1 MPKIHIRV
9 LDCGDQLCY
18 NEGSFRPTRR
28 ERKRKEGT
36 NMDLTCIAAWLDS
49 ALFGFD
55 SAILGAL
62 HAVAEAMGGVLTP
75 IARLITLVGE
85 KGIIF
90 FAAALVLACF
100 ARTRKTA
107 VCLFGAVCCGALV
120 TNIILKDAVARLR
133 PCDVEAFAAWWQ
145 TVGAPPE
152 SGFSFP
158 SGHVT
163 ATSAGLCA
171 LSLMR
176 GRRWVSPAV
185 GGIILM
191 AFSRCYLM
199 AHYPSDVL
207 AAALIGL
214 CSALIAWEI
223 TRVIYLCLERTA
235 ETRFS
240 RFVLEFDVRQ
250 LRRH

>member
-1 MPKIHIRV
+1 
-9 LDCGDQLCY
+9 
-18 NEGSFRPTRR
+18 
-28 ERKRKEGT
+28 
-36 NMDLTCIAAWLDS
+36 MDLTSLALWLDS
-49 ALFGFD
+49 ALSGFD
-55 SAILGAL
+55 GAILGAM
-62 HAVAEAMGGVLTP
+62 HTAAETAGGLLTP
-75 IARLITLVGE
+75 LARIITLVGE

-107 VCLFGAVCCGALV
+107 VCLFGAVCCGALI
-120 TNIILKDAVARLR
+120 TNLILKDAVARLR

-145 TVGAPPE
+145 AVGSPPE

-171 LSLMR
+171 LALMR
-176 GRRWVSPAV
+176 GYRWIAPAAV
-185 GGIILM
+185 GIPVM
-191 AFSRCYLM
+191 ALSRCYLM
-199 AHYPSDVL
+199 SHYPSDVL

-214 CSALIAWEI
+214 GSALLAWEI
-223 TRVIYLCLERTA
+223 TRVIYLVLNRTA

-240 RFVLEFDVRQ
+240 HFILTFD
-250 LRRH
+250 LRRRKVFEDT

>member
-1 MPKIHIRV
+1 
-9 LDCGDQLCY
+9 
-18 NEGSFRPTRR
+18 
-28 ERKRKEGT
+28 
-36 NMDLTCIAAWLDS
+36 MDLTFIAAWLDS

-55 SAILGAL
+55 AAMLGAL
-62 HAVAEAMGGVLTP
+62 HASAEAMGGVLTP
-75 IARLITLVGE
+75 LARLITLVGE

-107 VCLFGAVCCGALV
+107 VCLFGAVCCGALI
-120 TNIILKDAVARLR
+120 TNICLKDAVARLR

-145 TVGAPPE
+145 AVGAPPE

-163 ATSAGLCA
+163 AASAGLCA
-171 LSLMR
+171 LALMR
-176 GRRWVSPAV
+176 GRRWVAPAA
-185 GGIILM
+185 GGILLM
-191 AFSRCYLM
+191 AASRSYLM
-199 AHYPSDVL
+199 AHYPSDVQ

-214 CSALIAWEI
+214 CTALIAWEI
-223 TRVIYLCLERTA
+223 TRVIYLCLERTSGKA
-235 ETRFS
+235 LS

-250 LRRH
+250 PGRH